1 MKQILFV
8 FLFQATLHSAQSKN
22 ITLLDNWQDTSLIT
36 NSSEVRYSGL
46 FTFSKSAEEYAVIGT
61 TEGAYFLQLLENN
74 EVLFTLS
81 GKPAIVTSRGASLLI
96 DSRSISIPPK
106 V

>member
-8 FLFQATLHSAQSKN
+8 FLFQATLLSAQSKN
-22 ITLLDNWQDTSLIT
+22 ITLLDNWQDTSLIS

-74 EVLFTLS
+74 EVLFIDHID
-81 GKPAIVTSRGASLLI
+81 GKYVFA
-96 DSRSISIPPK
+96 
-106 V
+106 